1 MFILCFNDFYTV
13 IFWLQ
18 FSWYAR
24 RIALAGVY
32 KASELY
38 LIQDNSPEHK
48 ETWTFL
54 NRRLTEAIQLH
65 DMLLK
70 SDLASQG
77 AKDTVAAAFI
87 TVSGAIILVVFD
99 GCLFNFPGEEYFG
112 IKLE

>member
-1 MFILCFNDFYTV
+1 M
-13 IFWLQ
+13 
-18 FSWYAR
+18 
-24 RIALAGVY
+24 Y

-87 TVSGAIILVVFD
+87 TVSAAVLFLLCSMVVLIFQARNIL
-99 GCLFNFPGEEYFG
+99 GLNWNR
-112 IKLE
+112 